1 MFRRR
6 RSDGFREGE
15 RVVAARDLPGV
26 PTGTPGRV
34 IMRSG
39 ITWLRYRVDFDN
51 GVSHNLLD
59 GRDLAPAGR

>member
-1 MFRRR
+1 VFRRR

-26 PTGTPGRV
+26 PAGTPGRV

>member
-26 PTGTPGRV
+26 PAGTPGRV